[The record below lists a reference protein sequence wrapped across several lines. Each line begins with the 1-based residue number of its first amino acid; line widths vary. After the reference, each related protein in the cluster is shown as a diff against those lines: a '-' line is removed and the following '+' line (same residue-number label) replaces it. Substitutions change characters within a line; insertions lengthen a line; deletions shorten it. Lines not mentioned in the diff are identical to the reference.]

1 MSATAPSIADYK
13 RLGETREVVVK
24 REDLP
29 LHCPVDESALWCSH
43 PRVFLAIEGSTD
55 KTARCPYC
63 GTLYRLID

>member
-1 MSATAPSIADYK
+1 MSAPSIADYK

-24 REDLP
+24 RQDLP
-29 LHCPVDESALWCSH
+29 LHCPTDETALWCSH
-43 PRVFLAIEGSTD
+43 PRVSLAIERSAG